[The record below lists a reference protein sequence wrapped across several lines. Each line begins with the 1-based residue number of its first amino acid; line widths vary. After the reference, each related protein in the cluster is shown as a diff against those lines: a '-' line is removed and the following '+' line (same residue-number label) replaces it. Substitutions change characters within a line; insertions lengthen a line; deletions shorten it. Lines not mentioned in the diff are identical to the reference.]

1 MDDIRNDS
9 ILDADTVTAS
19 KKTMPLRTGIH
30 LSIEGWAMTELVS
43 AIGAR
48 TVKRLGEAG
57 SRHVGL
63 DDVQIPSRVLR
74 NRELYLDAN

>member
-1 MDDIRNDS
+1 MDDKRNDS
-9 ILDADTVTAS
+9 ILDADTVTAP
-19 KKTMPLRTGIH
+19 KKTKPLRTGIH

-43 AIGAR
+43 AIGGQ

-74 NRELYLDAN
+74 NRELFLDAD